1 MKALILAA
9 GMGTRLRPLTD
20 KIPKCL
26 VPVNGVPI
34 IAKQIENLIDNG
46 IREIY
51 IVSGYKS
58 DILESVLKGSYPFVN
73 IVLNANYGE
82 TNNMYSAYLTRDVLY
97 GNEFI
102 LMNGDVF
109 FDESVISE
117 LLKPMYLNS
126 IVVEKGVY
134 NDESMKVR
142 VDNTNRIVEISKK
155 IPEILA
161 YGVSID
167 VYKFSAE
174 ASKSFFERIREIVE
188 VHGRLNEWTE
198 VALNEILST
207 VKFEPCPLKGRWV
220 EIDNYEDL
228 KFAEEIFR

>member
-174 ASKSFFERIREIVE
+174 ASKSFFEKIREIVE
-188 VHGRLNEWTE
+188 VHGKLNEWTE
-198 VALNEILST
+198 VALNEILSK

-228 KFAEEIFR
+228 KFAEEIFK

>member
-1 MKALILAA
+1 VKALILAA
-9 GMGTRLRPLTD
+9 GMGTRLGPLTD

-34 IAKQIENLIDNG
+34 IARQIENLVDNG

-82 TNNMYSAYLTRDVLY
+82 TNNMYSAYLTMDALY

-188 VHGRLNEWTE
+188 VHGKLNEWTE
-198 VALNEILST
+198 VALNEILSK

-228 KFAEEIFR
+228 KFAEEIFK

>member
-34 IAKQIENLIDNG
+34 IAKQIENLVDNG

-155 IPEILA
+155 IQEILA

-220 EIDNYEDL
+220 EIDNYDDL
-228 KFAEEIFR
+228 EFAEEIFK

>member
-26 VPVNGVPI
+26 VQVNGVPI
-34 IAKQIENLIDNG
+34 IAKQIENLVDNG
-46 IREIY
+46 IKDIY

-58 DILESVLKGSYPFVN
+58 DMLDGVLKEEYPFVN
-73 IVLNANYGE
+73 MIVNTNYDR

-109 FDESVISE
+109 FDESVVSE

-174 ASKSFFERIREIVE
+174 GSKSFFEKIREIVE
-188 VHGRLNEWTE
+188 VHRKLNEWTE
-198 VALNEILST
+198 IALNEILSK

-228 KFAEEIFR
+228 KFAEEIFK

>member
-9 GMGTRLRPLTD
+9 GMGTRLGPLTD

-34 IAKQIENLIDNG
+34 IARQIENLVDNG

-82 TNNMYSAYLTRDVLY
+82 TNNMYSAYLTMDALY

-188 VHGRLNEWTE
+188 VHGKLNEWTE
-198 VALNEILST
+198 VALNEILSK

-228 KFAEEIFR
+228 KFAEEIFK

>member
-34 IAKQIENLIDNG
+34 IAKQIENLVDNS

>member
-188 VHGRLNEWTE
+188 VHGKLNEWTE
-198 VALNEILST
+198 VALNEILSK

-228 KFAEEIFR
+228 KFAEEIFK